1 MPTTPTLLAVSL
13 MLLAVAMPLHAAQ
26 ADHKGSA
33 KVAKV
38 HRTDTRSAPPG
49 CRHGGGFIF
58 STILEPG
65 VLLCPS
71 EPPRQVN
78 R

>member
-1 MPTTPTLLAVSL
+1 M
-13 MLLAVAMPLHAAQ
+13 
-26 ADHKGSA
+26 
-33 KVAKV
+33 AKV
-38 HRTDTRSAPPG
+38 HRTDTRSASPR

-65 VLLCPS
+65 VLLCPG